1 MSSEFQWSKA
11 MDVGHD
17 RIDFEHKMFLA
28 LIKNIADACRQ
39 NKPREFLTRLLIEL
53 ERYASFHF
61 CSEENIALE
70 HGEQNPEFA
79 AHHRIHEYLLKEL
92 RTRIR
97 RHHAGEEDP
106 MTIVTFFIDWFGQHT
121 TQDRDRV
128 ARFVADSDKDHPVRA
143 AGTGDT

>member
-1 MSSEFQWSKA
+1 

-28 LIKNIADACRQ
+28 LIKNISEAYRQ
-39 NKPREFLTRLLIEL
+39 NKPREFVTRLLIEL

-70 HGEQNPEFA
+70 HGEQNPAFA

-97 RHHAGEEDP
+97 RHHAGEEDT
-106 MTIVTFFIDWFGQHT
+106 MAIVAFLIDWFGQHT
-121 TQDRDRV
+121 SQDRDRV
-128 ARFVADSDKDHPVRA
+128 ARFGADSNQDPPA
-143 AGTGDT
+143 